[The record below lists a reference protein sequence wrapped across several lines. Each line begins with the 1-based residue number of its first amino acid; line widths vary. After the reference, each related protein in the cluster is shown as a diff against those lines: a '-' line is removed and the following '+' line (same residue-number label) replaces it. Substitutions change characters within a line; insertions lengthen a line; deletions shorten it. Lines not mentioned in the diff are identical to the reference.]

1 MRIHQYICSVA
12 IGLVLGACT
21 SQEEQY
27 DASGIFE
34 TTEVIVSAKGTGELQ
49 SFQVEEGQAVRQGE
63 VLGWI
68 DTLQLSL
75 KDRQLA
81 ASLLATE
88 SKRLD
93 EKRQVAHLRQQIEN
107 LQREKERFTTLL
119 NAKATTAKQVDDIDY
134 QIKVLQNQLVATQ
147 EQINS
152 SNSSLSRQS
161 ESIQAQRA
169 QMEDQIRNAMISSP
183 ITGTVLTK
191 YAEQGEFAVPG
202 KALFKVADV
211 SQMKLR
217 AYITADQLTQLQI
230 GQAVAVYADRGITD
244 RKRYAGRVVW
254 IADKAEFTPKTIQT
268 RNERA
273 NLVYAVKIA
282 VENDGCIK
290 RGMYG
295 EVRFEEELGITKLQ
309 ITDYKLG

>member
-12 IGLVLGACT
+12 LWLVLGACT

-107 LQREKERFTTLL
+107 LQREKERVTALL

-211 SQMKLR
+211 SRMKLR

-244 RKRYAGRVVW
+244 RKRYVGRVVW

-282 VENDGCIK
+282 VENDGFIK

-295 EVRFEEELGITKLQ
+295 EVRFEEE
-309 ITDYKLG
+309 

>member
-1 MRIHQYICSVA
+1 MKIHQYICSVA

-107 LQREKERFTTLL
+107 LQREKERFTALL

-183 ITGTVLTK
+183 ITGTILTK

-230 GQAVAVYADRGITD
+230 GQAVAVYADRGTTD

-282 VENDGCIK
+282 VENDGFIK

-295 EVRFEEELGITKLQ
+295 EVRFEEE
-309 ITDYKLG
+309 

>member
-12 IGLVLGACT
+12 IGLVLGACK

-27 DASGIFE
+27 DASGTFE

-107 LQREKERFTTLL
+107 LQREKERFTALL

-282 VENDGCIK
+282 VENDGFIK

-295 EVRFEEELGITKLQ
+295 EVRFEEE
-309 ITDYKLG
+309 

>member
-1 MRIHQYICSVA
+1 MKIHQYICGVA

-21 SQEEQY
+21 SQEAQC

-169 QMEDQIRNAMISSP
+169 QIEDQIRNAMISSP

-211 SQMKLR
+211 SRMKLR

-244 RKRYAGRVVW
+244 RKRYVGRVVW

-282 VENDGCIK
+282 VENDGFIK

-295 EVRFEEELGITKLQ
+295 EVRFEEE
-309 ITDYKLG
+309 

>member
-1 MRIHQYICSVA
+1 MRIHQYIYSVA

-81 ASLLATE
+81 TSLLATE

-244 RKRYAGRVVW
+244 RKRYVGQVVW

-282 VENDGCIK
+282 VENDGFIK

-295 EVRFEEELGITKLQ
+295 EVRFNEE
-309 ITDYKLG
+309 

>member
-1 MRIHQYICSVA
+1 MRIHQYICNVA
-12 IGLVLGACT
+12 LWLVLGACT

-244 RKRYAGRVVW
+244 RKRYVGRVVW

-282 VENDGCIK
+282 VENDGFIK

-295 EVRFEEELGITKLQ
+295 EVRFNEE
-309 ITDYKLG
+309 

>member
-12 IGLVLGACT
+12 IGLVLGSCM

-211 SQMKLR
+211 SRMKLR

-230 GQAVAVYADRGITD
+230 GQAVAVYADRGTTD

-282 VENDGCIK
+282 VENDGFIK

-295 EVRFEEELGITKLQ
+295 EVRFEEE
-309 ITDYKLG
+309 

>member
-1 MRIHQYICSVA
+1 MRIHQYICNVA
-12 IGLVLGACT
+12 LWLVLGACT

-244 RKRYAGRVVW
+244 RKRYVGQVVW

-282 VENDGCIK
+282 VENDGFIK

-295 EVRFEEELGITKLQ
+295 EVRFNEE
-309 ITDYKLG
+309 

>member
-1 MRIHQYICSVA
+1 MKIHQYICSVA
-12 IGLVLGACT
+12 FGLVLGACT

-134 QIKVLQNQLVATQ
+134 QIKVLQNQLVATK

-211 SQMKLR
+211 SRMKLR

-230 GQAVAVYADRGITD
+230 GQAVVVYADRGTTD

-282 VENDGCIK
+282 VENDGFIK

-295 EVRFEEELGITKLQ
+295 EVRFNEE
-309 ITDYKLG
+309 

>member
-12 IGLVLGACT
+12 IGLVLSACT

-34 TTEVIVSAKGTGELQ
+34 TTEVIGSAKGTGELQ

-211 SQMKLR
+211 SRMKLR

-230 GQAVAVYADRGITD
+230 GQAVAVYADRGTTD

-282 VENDGCIK
+282 VENDGFIK

-295 EVRFEEELGITKLQ
+295 EVRFEEE
-309 ITDYKLG
+309 

>member
-12 IGLVLGACT
+12 LWLVLGACT

-169 QMEDQIRNAMISSP
+169 QMEDQIRNSMISSP

-230 GQAVAVYADRGITD
+230 GQAVVVYADRGTTD

-282 VENDGCIK
+282 VEKDGFIK

-295 EVRFEEELGITKLQ
+295 EVRFNEE
-309 ITDYKLG
+309 

>member
-1 MRIHQYICSVA
+1 MKIHQYICSVA

-169 QMEDQIRNAMISSP
+169 QLEDQIRNAMISSP

-211 SQMKLR
+211 SRMKLR

-282 VENDGCIK
+282 VENDGFIK

-295 EVRFEEELGITKLQ
+295 EVRFNEE
-309 ITDYKLG
+309 

>member
-1 MRIHQYICSVA
+1 MKIHQYICSVA

-119 NAKATTAKQVDDIDY
+119 NAKAATAKQVDDIDY

-282 VENDGCIK
+282 VENDGFIK

-295 EVRFEEELGITKLQ
+295 EVRFEEE
-309 ITDYKLG
+309 

>member
-1 MRIHQYICSVA
+1 MKIHQYICSVA

-107 LQREKERFTTLL
+107 LQREKERFTALL

-244 RKRYAGRVVW
+244 RRRYAGRVVW

-282 VENDGCIK
+282 VENDGFIK

-295 EVRFEEELGITKLQ
+295 EVRFEEE
-309 ITDYKLG
+309 

>member
-1 MRIHQYICSVA
+1 MRIHQYICNVA
-12 IGLVLGACT
+12 LWLVLGACT

-282 VENDGCIK
+282 VENDGFIK

-295 EVRFEEELGITKLQ
+295 EVRFEEE
-309 ITDYKLG
+309 

>member
-1 MRIHQYICSVA
+1 MRIHQYIYSVA

-211 SQMKLR
+211 SRMKLR

-230 GQAVAVYADRGITD
+230 GQAVAVYADRGTTD

-295 EVRFEEELGITKLQ
+295 EVRFNEE
-309 ITDYKLG
+309 

>member
-1 MRIHQYICSVA
+1 MRIHQYICNVA
-12 IGLVLGACT
+12 LWLVLGACT

-169 QMEDQIRNAMISSP
+169 QLEDQIRNAMISSP

-244 RKRYAGRVVW
+244 RKRYVGQVVW

-282 VENDGCIK
+282 VENDGFIK

-295 EVRFEEELGITKLQ
+295 EVRFNAE
-309 ITDYKLG
+309 

>member
-12 IGLVLGACT
+12 LWLVLGACT

-282 VENDGCIK
+282 VENDGFIK

-295 EVRFEEELGITKLQ
+295 EVRFEEE
-309 ITDYKLG
+309 

>member
-107 LQREKERFTTLL
+107 LQREKERFTALL

-282 VENDGCIK
+282 VENDGFIK

-295 EVRFEEELGITKLQ
+295 EGRFKEEL
-309 ITDYKLG
+309 

>member
-1 MRIHQYICSVA
+1 MKIHQYICGVA

-282 VENDGCIK
+282 VENDGFIK

-295 EVRFEEELGITKLQ
+295 EVRFEEE
-309 ITDYKLG
+309 

>member
-49 SFQVEEGQAVRQGE
+49 SFQVEEGQAMRQGE

-282 VENDGCIK
+282 VENDGFIK

-295 EVRFEEELGITKLQ
+295 EVRFEEE
-309 ITDYKLG
+309 

>member
-1 MRIHQYICSVA
+1 MKIHQYICSVA
-12 IGLVLGACT
+12 LWLVLGACT

-268 RNERA
+268 RNERD

-282 VENDGCIK
+282 VENDGFIK

-295 EVRFEEELGITKLQ
+295 EVRFNAE
-309 ITDYKLG
+309 

>member
-1 MRIHQYICSVA
+1 MRIHQYIYRVA

-217 AYITADQLTQLQI
+217 AYITADQLTQLRI
-230 GQAVAVYADRGITD
+230 GQAVAVYADRGTTD

-282 VENDGCIK
+282 VENDGFIK

-295 EVRFEEELGITKLQ
+295 EVRFNEE
-309 ITDYKLG
+309 

>member
-1 MRIHQYICSVA
+1 MMKIHQYICVVA

-282 VENDGCIK
+282 VENDGFIK

-295 EVRFEEELGITKLQ
+295 EVRFEEE
-309 ITDYKLG
+309 

>member
-12 IGLVLGACT
+12 LWLVLGACT

-134 QIKVLQNQLVATQ
+134 QIKVLQNQLVATK

-282 VENDGCIK
+282 VENDGFIK

-295 EVRFEEELGITKLQ
+295 EVCFEEE
-309 ITDYKLG
+309 

>member
-1 MRIHQYICSVA
+1 MKIHQYICSVA

-282 VENDGCIK
+282 VENDGFIK

-295 EVRFEEELGITKLQ
+295 EVRFEEE
-309 ITDYKLG
+309 

>member
-107 LQREKERFTTLL
+107 LQREKERFTALL

-217 AYITADQLTQLQI
+217 AYITAEQLTQLQI
-230 GQAVAVYADRGITD
+230 GQAVAVYTDRGTTD

-282 VENDGCIK
+282 VENDGFIK

-295 EVRFEEELGITKLQ
+295 EVRFEEE
-309 ITDYKLG
+309 

>member
-169 QMEDQIRNAMISSP
+169 QLEDQIRNAMISSP

-282 VENDGCIK
+282 VENDGFIK

-295 EVRFEEELGITKLQ
+295 EVRFNAE
-309 ITDYKLG
+309 

>member
-1 MRIHQYICSVA
+1 MKIHQYICSVA
-12 IGLVLGACT
+12 LWLVLGACT

-169 QMEDQIRNAMISSP
+169 QLEDQIRNAMISSP

-282 VENDGCIK
+282 VENDGFIK

-295 EVRFEEELGITKLQ
+295 EVRFEEE
-309 ITDYKLG
+309 

>member
-1 MRIHQYICSVA
+1 MKINQSICLAVDLLMLDSY
-12 IGLVLGACT
+12 T
-21 SQEEQY
+21 SNEENY

-63 VLGWI
+63 MLGWI

-81 ASLLATE
+81 ATLLATE

-93 EKRQVAHLRQQIEN
+93 ETNQVAHLRQQIEN
-107 LQREKERFTTLL
+107 LQREKERFTALL
-119 NAKATTAKQVDDIDY
+119 KGNAATAKQVDDIDY

-161 ESIQAQRA
+161 ESIVAQRA
-169 QMEDQIRNAMISSP
+169 QMEDQIHNAMISSP

-191 YAEQGEFAVPG
+191 YAEQGEYAVPG

-211 SQMKLR
+211 RQMKLR

-230 GQAVAVYADRGITD
+230 GQRVTVYADSGETD
-244 RKRYAGRVVW
+244 RKSYAGRVIW

-282 VENDGCIK
+282 VENDGFIK

-295 EVRFEEELGITKLQ
+295 EVRFNEE
-309 ITDYKLG
+309 

>member
-1 MRIHQYICSVA
+1 MKIHQYICSVA

-134 QIKVLQNQLVATQ
+134 QIKVLQNQLVATK

-211 SQMKLR
+211 SRMKLR

-230 GQAVAVYADRGITD
+230 GQAVVVYADRGTTD

-282 VENDGCIK
+282 VENDGFIK

-295 EVRFEEELGITKLQ
+295 EVRFNEE
-309 ITDYKLG
+309 

>member
-1 MRIHQYICSVA
+1 MKIHQYICSVA

-211 SQMKLR
+211 SRMKLR

-230 GQAVAVYADRGITD
+230 GQAVVVYADRGTTD

-273 NLVYAVKIA
+273 NLVYAVKIT
-282 VENDGCIK
+282 VENDGFIK

-295 EVRFEEELGITKLQ
+295 EVRFNEE
-309 ITDYKLG
+309 

>member
-1 MRIHQYICSVA
+1 MKIHQYVCSVA

-88 SKRLD
+88 SKRLN

-211 SQMKLR
+211 SRMKLR

-282 VENDGCIK
+282 VENDGFIK

-295 EVRFEEELGITKLQ
+295 EVRFNEE
-309 ITDYKLG
+309 

>member
-12 IGLVLGACT
+12 FWLVLGACT

-217 AYITADQLTQLQI
+217 AYITADQLTTVRI

-282 VENDGCIK
+282 VENDGFIK

-295 EVRFEEELGITKLQ
+295 EVRFEEE
-309 ITDYKLG
+309 

>member
-12 IGLVLGACT
+12 LWLVLGACT
-21 SQEEQY
+21 SQEEPY

-211 SQMKLR
+211 SRMKLR

-282 VENDGCIK
+282 VENDGFIK

-295 EVRFEEELGITKLQ
+295 EVRFEEE
-309 ITDYKLG
+309 

>member
-169 QMEDQIRNAMISSP
+169 QLEDQIRNAMISSP

-217 AYITADQLTQLQI
+217 AYISADQLMQLQI
-230 GQAVAVYADRGITD
+230 GQAVAVYADRGTTD

-282 VENDGCIK
+282 VENDGFIK

-295 EVRFEEELGITKLQ
+295 EVRFNEE
-309 ITDYKLG
+309 

>member
-12 IGLVLGACT
+12 LWLVLGACT

-107 LQREKERFTTLL
+107 LQREKERFTALL

-282 VENDGCIK
+282 VENDGSIK

-295 EVRFEEELGITKLQ
+295 EVRFNEE
-309 ITDYKLG
+309 

>member
-107 LQREKERFTTLL
+107 LQREKERFTALL

-282 VENDGCIK
+282 GENDGFIK

-295 EVRFEEELGITKLQ
+295 EVRFEEE
-309 ITDYKLG
+309 

>member
-1 MRIHQYICSVA
+1 MRIHQYICGVA

-93 EKRQVAHLRQQIEN
+93 EKRQVAHLRQQIEH
-107 LQREKERFTTLL
+107 LQREKERFTALL

-161 ESIQAQRA
+161 ESIQAQRT

-230 GQAVAVYADRGITD
+230 GQAVAVYADRGTTD

-282 VENDGCIK
+282 VENDGFIK

-295 EVRFEEELGITKLQ
+295 EVRFEEE
-309 ITDYKLG
+309 

>member
-1 MRIHQYICSVA
+1 MMKIHQYICSVA
-12 IGLVLGACT
+12 LWLVLGACT

-211 SQMKLR
+211 SRMKLR

-230 GQAVAVYADRGITD
+230 GQAVVVYADRGTTD

-282 VENDGCIK
+282 VENDGFIK

-295 EVRFEEELGITKLQ
+295 EVRF
-309 ITDYKLG
+309 